1 MKDTHRDLQPLEVA
15 LPPERTKLITIT
27 FDEGSNNLKMVQSE
41 KSKKNNTPVF
51 FMRNFFVRNK
61 AQIQENLRNS

>member
-1 MKDTHRDLQPLEVA
+1 MKDTDRDLQPLEEA
-15 LPPERTKLITIT
+15 LPPEGYQTDKIT

-61 AQIQENLRNS
+61 AQSQENLRNP